1 MPHLKA
7 TSRGTVSLS
16 ASICG
21 FGISSI
27 GLPIFHLHVISP
39 SCNFCILSLYIFF
52 AISVLIIM
60 QLVRLSAMHLALLNL
75 IHRSIQHQ
83 IYRCDPWNFHIAQR
97 MSNPEESLVFGS
109 WRSWYLLDHLDLVQ
123 YELISSLLS
132 LLAKVPPA
140 ISDTWQEPQLLLCQ
154 GKRIVVDRCNV
165 TRLQRRVWLGVADEN
180 KAQMR
185 PNTIRNIRNKDS

>member
-1 MPHLKA
+1 MAGKGFVPDTRLHMPHLKA

-39 SCNFCILSLYIFF
+39 SCNFCILSLYLFF
-52 AISVLIIM
+52 CHQCPRHYATC
-60 QLVRLSAMHLALLNL
+60 VRLSAMHLALLNL

-97 MSNPEESLVFGS
+97 MSNHEESLCLWFMTQLVLA
-109 WRSWYLLDHLDLVQ
+109 RSSRSCSV
-123 YELISSLLS
+123 
-132 LLAKVPPA
+132 
-140 ISDTWQEPQLLLCQ
+140 
-154 GKRIVVDRCNV
+154 
-165 TRLQRRVWLGVADEN
+165 
-180 KAQMR
+180 
-185 PNTIRNIRNKDS
+185 